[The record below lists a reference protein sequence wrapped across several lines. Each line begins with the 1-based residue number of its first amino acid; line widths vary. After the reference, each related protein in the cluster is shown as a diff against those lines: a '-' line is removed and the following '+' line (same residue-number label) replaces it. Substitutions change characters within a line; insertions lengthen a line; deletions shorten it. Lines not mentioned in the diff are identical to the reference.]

1 MIVMKDGRKD
11 SVEEKNLQVINICYK
26 TCWGGGRRR
35 GQEEGIEIVK
45 HSYN

>member
-26 TCWGGGRRR
+26 TCWGGG
-35 GQEEGIEIVK
+35 EEGGDKKKVLK
-45 HSYN
+45 

>member
-26 TCWGGGRRR
+26 TWVFFFGGG
-35 GQEEGIEIVK
+35 GEEGGDKKKVLK
-45 HSYN
+45 K

>member
-26 TCWGGGRRR
+26 TCFFFGGG
-35 GQEEGIEIVK
+35 GEGGDKKKVLK
-45 HSYN
+45 